1 MRTSSCAWE
10 QPLARKQRRVS
21 RLSGRYLTVTKFVL
35 LLTAC
40 MLPTL
45 FGCYA
50 SKPYTD
56 LAKYSVESTKDEFDG
71 TATHR
76 MTFNRLETTA
86 GRGTVYFDLAST
98 TAPLLPRD
106 LIEKIY
112 ASHDSSIRAI
122 EPANQFK
129 LHILYVEYFGPDWLF
144 VREDNSMYILIDG
157 VRHDYSAIQAKRD
170 VISSSLVGETLA
182 FLMTDK
188 DLLAIVSGREVKVR
202 LRGDEGTIDARFTPQ
217 AHENLRAFAAEYSQP
232 KGD

>member
-1 MRTSSCAWE
+1 
-10 QPLARKQRRVS
+10 
-21 RLSGRYLTVTKFVL
+21 
-35 LLTAC
+35 

-76 MTFNRLETTA
+76 MTFNRLETIA

-106 LIEKIY
+106 LIQEIHDSFASTDSLISRLHKETGDT
-112 ASHDSSIRAI
+112 ASVESHDSSMREI
-122 EPANQFK
+122 EDANRVE
-129 LHILYVEYFGPDWLF
+129 LHILYVEYFGPEWLF

-157 VRHDYSAIQAKRD
+157 VRHDYSATQMKRD
-170 VISSSLVGETLA
+170 VIDSSLVGETVS
-182 FLMTDK
+182 FLMTDE
-188 DLLAIVSGREVKVR
+188 DLSAIVGGKEVKVR
-202 LRGDEGTIDARFTPQ
+202 LRGDGGTIDAQFTPQ
-217 AHENLRAFAAEYSQP
+217 AHENLRAFVAEYCQP